1 MPLKVNV
8 PTGRKDWKLTKC
20 PECGAQCW
28 ELPLAEVAKE
38 QGAKGLCTMCA
49 LKKGVSGK
57 MRVKIKPVNDMAVS
71 DEHLNII
78 ILKKPK
84 RRYRQIIKAYY
95 RRMQKKEVKES

>member
-1 MPLKVNV
+1 
-8 PTGRKDWKLTKC
+8 
-20 PECGAQCW
+20 
-28 ELPLAEVAKE
+28 
-38 QGAKGLCTMCA
+38 
-49 LKKGVSGK
+49 
-57 MRVKIKPVNDMAVS
+57 MRVKIKPVNDMAVC